1 VGYLPAH
8 RGFGLSSLPVTGW
21 QGNDGGQG
29 GWNPQSFGPDPGT
42 NKYGTDPYMNQYGS
56 DPYSDPY
63 AQADPYAQYQQPG
76 YQTGGFPAQG
86 YPPTGG
92 FPAQGY
98 PPPPPPKRSK
108 LPMILSLVAIVIIIG
123 AVVAIVLVNRKD
135 TQTAEPQPTSTSKE
149 EPGPSSE
156 KETSSSEEPPPS
168 TGGGPREDWI
178 TIDNTAD
185 AGLTYQVPPDWK
197 ESPTTRASGLD
208 VDFTGDADYGIY
220 DCGGANYVRTFAASG
235 DVQGKDGKN
244 LDLAATLTDFAKSF
258 ASTYYGADAKVDVP
272 APSETPVEGKTA
284 MTVTATVTPNVTK
297 PECQATSGEIALV
310 GVLLE
315 SEGQPN
321 GVAMLVVVNDLE
333 GGPADPEP
341 LDTSVSQEILK
352 TVSAG

>member
-1 VGYLPAH
+1 M
-8 RGFGLSSLPVTGW
+8 TGW

-42 NKYGTDPYMNQYGS
+42 NKYGTDPYANQYGS

-63 AQADPYAQYQQPG
+63 AQADPYAQQPG

-86 YPPTGG
+86 YPPTSG

-98 PPPPPPKRSK
+98 PPPPPRSK

-135 TQTAEPQPTSTSKE
+135 SQTGAPQQ
-149 EPGPSSE
+149 
-156 KETSSSEEPPPS
+156 TSSSKPDPGPTSESQSSSKEDPPPTS
-168 TGGGPREDWI
+168 GGGTHDDWT

-185 AGLTYQVPPDWK
+185 AGLVYQVPPDWK
-197 ESPTTRASGLD
+197 ESSTARQSGLD
-208 VDFTGDADYGIY
+208 VDFTGDADYGLY
-220 DCGGANYVRTFAASG
+220 NCDGGGYVRTFAASG
-235 DVQGKDGKN
+235 DVQSKDSKD
-244 LDLAATLTDFAKSF
+244 LDLAATMTDFAKSF
-258 ASTYYGADAKVDVP
+258 ATTYYGADAKVDLPTP
-272 APSETPVEGKTA
+272 ADFDVEGRTA
-284 MTVTATVTPNVTK
+284 MMLTAKVTPTVTK
-297 PECQATSGEIALV
+297 PDCQAKSGEVGLV

-333 GGPADPEP
+333 GGPADPTP
-341 LDTSVSQEILK
+341 LEASVTQEILK